1 MDKKISVLC
10 CVIGAGGMTYGGM
23 NFEFQGIDSPLMAIT
38 VSISLALGGAM
49 FLWGAYSF
57 FKGEDKTTTAN
68 KGEKPMMTAKQLEKA
83 NKKKEKKTA
92 NDTSVG
98 LMKREKE
105 LFDRQKELAKLT
117 KEVDSEIAKVHKK
130 ILEKGWTAQDGS
142 ENSNYVISKWVIGDD
157 RN

>member
-1 MDKKISVLC
+1 MNKKTAIIC
-10 CVIGAGGMTYGGM
+10 CALGASGMIYGTM
-23 NFEFQGIDSPLMAIT
+23 NFD
-38 VSISLALGGAM
+38 LGGIRSTALAMAVSMSITLGGVM
-49 FLWGAYSF
+49 FLYGIYNV
-57 FKGEDKTTTAN
+57 FKGKPKTTTAN

-83 NKKKEKKTA
+83 NKKKETKTT

-98 LMKREKE
+98 LMRREKE

-117 KEVDSEIAKVHKK
+117 KEVDSEIAKVHER

-142 ENSNYVISKWVIGDD
+142 WVIGDD

>member
-1 MDKKISVLC
+1 MNKKISLG
-10 CVIGAGGMTYGGM
+10 CVIAGAAGVTYGGM
-23 NFEFQGIDSPLMAIT
+23 NFEFQGIDSPLTAIT
-38 VSISLALGGAM
+38 VSISLALGATM
-49 FLWGAYSF
+49 FLYGLYSF
-57 FKGEDKTTTAN
+57 FKSKPTTAN

-83 NKKKEKKTA
+83 NKKKEKKTT

-98 LMKREKE
+98 LMRREKE

-117 KEVDSEIAKVHKK
+117 KEVDSEIAKVHER

-142 ENSNYVISKWVIGDD
+142 WVIGDD

>member
-83 NKKKEKKTA
+83 NKKKETKTT
-92 NDTSVG
+92 NDTSVE

-105 LFDRQKELAKLT
+105 LFDREKEFEKLVSEIKSELA
-117 KEVDSEIAKVHKK
+117 EVQEK
-130 ILEKGWTAQDGS
+130 ISSKGWTAKEDGS
-142 ENSNYVISKWVIGDD
+142 WTIGK
-157 RN
+157 